1 MVSVEALRKFV
12 SRIAFI
18 LLLAA
23 AGTLLV
29 HPGDLVPGFEDLPI
43 YQVLVTSCLL
53 ASLPLIVAQL
63 RMENG
68 SSGRMRSPASC
79 CSWSWRRPYPMW
91 CAATFT
97 TPRMAAEAVAKVAL
111 LYLLVVG
118 LGEFACAVRV
128 TLAMVAVFVLGM
140 TVLAVL
146 QYHNVIHLPWHW
158 DVLNTGAFYL
168 GL

>member
-63 RMENG
+63 RMDALRANAITCL
-68 SSGRMRSPASC
+68 MLLLVV
-79 CSWSWRRPYPMW
+79 
-91 CAATFT
+91 AAAVSHVARGNLYDA
-97 TPRMAAEAVAKVAL
+97 RMAAEAVAKVGCSTCLSSA
-111 LYLLVVG
+111 
-118 LGEFACAVRV
+118 
-128 TLAMVAVFVLGM
+128 
-140 TVLAVL
+140 
-146 QYHNVIHLPWHW
+146 W
-158 DVLNTGAFYL
+158 
-168 GL
+168 